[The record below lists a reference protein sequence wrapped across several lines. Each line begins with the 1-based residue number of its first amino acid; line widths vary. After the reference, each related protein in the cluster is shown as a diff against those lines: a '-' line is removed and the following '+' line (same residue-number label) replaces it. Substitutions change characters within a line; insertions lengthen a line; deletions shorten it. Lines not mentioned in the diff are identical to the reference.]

1 MLDLAL
7 YNLKRF
13 TELISRRQ
21 NFLKYIPMFQMC
33 DKCKLSPCN
42 LSHMFAFCSKLQNFW
57 NSIFKIL
64 SDVLGIELIVCPLI
78 AIFGVPS
85 RGQPLSQRQADVIVF
100 ASLLARRRILLSW
113 TSPQPP
119 SISVW
124 LKDFV
129 SFFEKWQQFITFFN
143 DLQILDV
150 DLVKIYVYPLFY
162 HCFFFIMLCVCMYMG
177 ICMFF
182 FFFFFVY

>member
-7 YNLKRF
+7 YNFKRF
-13 TELISRRQ
+13 TEFISRRQ

-33 DKCKLSPCN
+33 VNKCKLSPCN

-57 NSIFKIL
+57 NSFFKIL

-85 RGQPLSQRQADVIVF
+85 RGQPLSWRQADVIAF

-119 SISVW
+119 TISVW
-124 LKDFV
+124 LKDLVFFLKLKEIKYNIRGRGE

-150 DLVKIYVYPLFY
+150 D
-162 HCFFFIMLCVCMYMG
+162 
-177 ICMFF
+177 
-182 FFFFFVY
+182 